1 MPNDITDG
9 VDGGAGHELIAVHL
23 KVFLHAAEV
32 GIIDVVQIEVLEEVA
47 DLSNSVLGH
56 LRYF

>member
-47 DLSNSVLGH
+47 DLGNSVLGH